1 LKEKKKAEG
10 GGSGGVFTF
19 VLHSH
24 LPYVLFHGRWP
35 HGTDWLFEAA
45 AETYVPLLNVFNRLV
60 SEGTMPK
67 ATIGITPILAEQL
80 ASRIFKDTFV
90 SYLED
95 KIETSEN
102 DIEDFGRRGEL
113 GLRHIAEGWKIF
125 YTEVLESFR
134 DRYKLDIV
142 GEFARLQ
149 DEGAIEII
157 TCAATH
163 GYLPLLGYDRAV
175 RAQVRLG
182 VETHKKHFGR
192 PPSGIWLPE
201 CAYRP
206 SYFWEFPVEGMG
218 PGYKRAGVE
227 EVLSDE
233 GIDYFITDSHLLEG
247 GKAIGAYLD
256 RFGGLREIWERF
268 ASEYKETEVDEPRT
282 PYESYMVV
290 SPGGDAPDKGAAV
303 FTRDPKTAIVVWSG
317 EHGYPGDGNYLDFHK
332 KHFPG
337 GNRYWKVT
345 GPKVDLG
352 DKELYNPDI
361 IPERVKENAS
371 HFVSLVRGTL
381 KDYRDNF
388 GRPGIITAPYD
399 TELFGHWWFEGP
411 NFIYHVLKELSEDPN
426 VGLTTLSEYYKNRPP
441 EKAISIP
448 EGSWGEGGFHWIW
461 FNDWTRWTWKHIYE
475 AEGKMIELAD
485 RCADTKDPGLKRVLS
500 QMGRELLLMES
511 SDWQFLIST
520 WAARD
525 YAEMRFSE
533 HFNDFKKLLR
543 IAELITNGEEPT
555 TGDWELVGDLEKKD
569 TPFPDLDVSLWEDKK
584 GGD

>member
-1 LKEKKKAEG
+1 LKEKESEKNLAG
-10 GGSGGVFTF
+10 GAFTF

-35 HGTDWLFEAA
+35 HGTDWLFEAS

-60 SEGTMPK
+60 SEGIMPK
-67 ATIGITPILAEQL
+67 ATVGITPILAEQL
-80 ASRIFKDTFV
+80 ASPIFKDSFA
-90 SYLED
+90 SYLKE
-95 KIETSEN
+95 KIATSEN
-102 DIEDFGRRGEL
+102 DVKDFTRRGEKNL
-113 GLRHIAEGWKIF
+113 GRTAEGWRVF
-125 YTEVLESFR
+125 YTEILESFE
-134 DRYKLDIV
+134 DRYKGDIV

-149 DEGAIEII
+149 NEGAVEII

-163 GYLPLLGYDRAV
+163 GYLPLIGYDRAV

-182 VETHKKHFGR
+182 VKNYEKHFGR
-192 PPSGIWLPE
+192 PPKGIWLPE

-206 SYFWEFPVEGMG
+206 SYFWEFPVEDAGD
-218 PGYKRAGVE
+218 GYKRAGLE
-227 EVLSDE
+227 EILSDE
-233 GIDYFITDSHLLEG
+233 GIDYFIIDSHLLEG

-256 RFGGLREIWERF
+256 RFGGLREMWERF
-268 ASEYKETEVDEPRT
+268 ATEYKETDVDEHRA
-282 PYESYMVV
+282 PYQPYVV
-290 SPGGDAPDKGAAV
+290 ISPGGDAREKGASV
-303 FTRDPKTAIVVWSG
+303 FTRDPKTALVVWSG

-345 GPKVDLG
+345 GPKVDMG
-352 DKELYNPDI
+352 EKEVYNPDI
-361 IPERVKENAS
+361 IPERIKENAS
-371 HFVSLVRGTL
+371 HFSSLVRGTL
-381 KDYRDNF
+381 SEYRDNS

-411 NFIYHVLKELSEDPN
+411 TFIYHVLKELSADPD
-426 VGLTTLSEYYKNRPP
+426 VELTTLSEYYKERPP
-441 EKAISIP
+441 EKAVSLP

-475 AEGKMIELAD
+475 VEGKIIELAD
-485 RCADTKDPGLKRVLS
+485 NYADTDDPGFARILN

-533 HFNDFKKLLR
+533 HYNDYKKLLR
-543 IAELITNGEEPT
+543 IADLIIEGKVPS

-569 TPFPDLDVSLWEDKK
+569 TPFPDLDISLWSRKEGKK
-584 GGD
+584 